1 MKPRF
6 RQVLDA
12 AIEEGVT
19 RGVTRAYKEVDNPT
33 AEQIIFSVEAAV
45 MSSLWEWFD
54 MEEDHE
60 L

>member
-6 RQVLDA
+6 KQVLEL
-12 AIEEGVT
+12 AIQEGVT
-19 RGVTRAYKEVDNPT
+19 DGLIRAHKHDNNPT
-33 AEQIIFSVEAAV
+33 TEQIIVSVEEAV